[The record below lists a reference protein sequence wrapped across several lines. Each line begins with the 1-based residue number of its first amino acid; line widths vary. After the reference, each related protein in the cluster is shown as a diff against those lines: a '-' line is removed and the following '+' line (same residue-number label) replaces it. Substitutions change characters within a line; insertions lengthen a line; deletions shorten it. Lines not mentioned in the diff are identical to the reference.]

1 MKHKLIAAL
10 LALFLL
16 IQLPAVVFANELSV
30 QVVENEK
37 SEVLTSYRTGNK
49 IFSFIHFDGQVPDG
63 SKLTLSVSEDKRQ
76 TGESLRSVWTQSP
89 AEITL
94 LVDTTVPMERHKDNL
109 LLFAKNLM
117 SKGPKDLTVSVVA
130 VKDAK
135 EVASGLRDW
144 ESLESVL
151 NALAYEGWTS
161 DLGGSVVKVLDRIG
175 EENHENGAMLN
186 LVVFSRSEGYY
197 TDDESKNLGKR
208 SSAADAASKAIQK
221 HPETIVHSV
230 CVDNL
235 NTMELQALGKGKG
248 CQTKAVSSVSAA
260 NAAMEITN
268 YINDTWTAKFAGYD
282 VEQLPLDNLS
292 IRYQTVEDGSFL
304 MHNLPVGVVADLKP
318 AAQIPAEQPD
328 TATEETTVPVEEET
342 AASEGADSSE
352 EPAGSEE
359 STVPEGSEGENP
371 DNDPSEETSD
381 GENTG
386 EADPNAGEPGGK
398 GSLFLWI
405 GIALG
410 AVIILGIV
418 IAIVLSTKHRK
429 SAAVVMRAV
438 VEFGTVHNLRE
449 RYYLEKS
456 LTIGSGKGCDIV
468 IPGASVSPKNTRIY
482 LDNNIVYVEDLNSE
496 RGTMIG
502 GMRIYSPNRLRSG
515 DVITVGNTSIRFL
528 F

>member
-1 MKHKLIAAL
+1 M
-10 LALFLL
+10 
-16 IQLPAVVFANELSV
+16 
-30 QVVENEK
+30 
-37 SEVLTSYRTGNK
+37 
-49 IFSFIHFDGQVPDG
+49 
-63 SKLTLSVSEDKRQ
+63 
-76 TGESLRSVWTQSP
+76 P
-89 AEITL
+89 AE
-94 LVDTTVPMERHKDNL
+94 
-109 LLFAKNLM
+109 A
-117 SKGPKDLTVSVVA
+117 
-130 VKDAK
+130 
-135 EVASGLRDW
+135 
-144 ESLESVL
+144 
-151 NALAYEGWTS
+151 
-161 DLGGSVVKVLDRIG
+161 
-175 EENHENGAMLN
+175 
-186 LVVFSRSEGYY
+186 
-197 TDDESKNLGKR
+197 
-208 SSAADAASKAIQK
+208 
-221 HPETIVHSV
+221 
-230 CVDNL
+230 
-235 NTMELQALGKGKG
+235 
-248 CQTKAVSSVSAA
+248 
-260 NAAMEITN
+260 
-268 YINDTWTAKFAGYD
+268 
-282 VEQLPLDNLS
+282 
-292 IRYQTVEDGSFL
+292 
-304 MHNLPVGVVADLKP
+304 
-318 AAQIPAEQPD
+318 
-328 TATEETTVPVEEET
+328 
-342 AASEGADSSE
+342 EGAD
-352 EPAGSEE
+352 PAGETTEPEE
-359 STVPEGSEGENP
+359 TTVPEGSEGENP